1 MIIVNLATLGNL
13 QLYSATPAELQRVLA
28 GSLRLQERYSP
39 EHLAR
44 SLDTWETAL
53 LWSSLETGWEPD
65 RQWTTCALVCM
76 CLRGLRGE
84 AEPDISIIDS
94 DQE

>member
-1 MIIVNLATLGNL
+1 M
-13 QLYSATPAELQRVLA
+13 QSVLA
-28 GSLRLQERYSP
+28 GSLLLQERYTP

-44 SLDTWETAL
+44 SLDAWETAL

-65 RQWTTCALVCM
+65 HQWTRCALVCM

>member
-13 QLYSATPAELQRVLA
+13 EPYSATQSEMRRVLA
-28 GSLRLQERYSP
+28 GSLLLQERYTP
-39 EHLAR
+39 EQLGR

-53 LWSSLETGWEPD
+53 LWSSLESGWHAN

-84 AEPDISIIDS
+84 AEPDISIIDL